1 MAAEREPGPVRGQKA
16 VSSML
21 ACFWA
26 AARCGRQGP
35 ANARKRV
42 GETGPRPSSLPSHPF
57 SLVILLGH
65 HRLSPAARQ
74 SSASAPS
81 RPAGPVAHQPRAA
94 PNGGRGDLISSCAGR
109 LDDDTNTPAA
119 ARR

>member
-42 GETGPRPSSLPSHPF
+42 GETGPAPVQPAIPSILARDFARPPPPIARRPSIICQCALSPSRP
-57 SLVILLGH
+57 G
-65 HRLSPAARQ
+65 RAPAAR
-74 SSASAPS
+74 SPE
-81 RPAGPVAHQPRAA
+81 RRAG
-94 PNGGRGDLISSCAGR
+94 GI
-109 LDDDTNTPAA
+109 
-119 ARR
+119 